1 MSRAYK
7 IHNKDGIYFITF
19 ATVGWIDV
27 FTKTEYK
34 EIVVESLR
42 YCQKAKGLVLHAW
55 CIMTNHIHLI
65 VSAKG
70 GYDLTGIIRDMKKY
84 TSKQLVNAIME
95 NSKDG
100 RKEWMLDIFS
110 KAGKINNNNKNYQ
123 FWRQDNRPIEIY
135 SNAVIDQKL
144 DYLHNN
150 PVEAGFV
157 EHAEDYVYSSAG
169 DYAEESGLL
178 DVELLI

>member
-7 IHNKDGIYFITF
+7 IHNKEGIYFISF

-27 FTKTEYK
+27 FTKKEYK
-34 EIVVESLR
+34 DIVVESLS
-42 YCQKAKGLVLHAW
+42 YCQKAKGLTVYAW

-65 VSAKG
+65 ISARK
-70 GYDLTGIIRDMKKY
+70 GYDLAGIIRDMKKY
-84 TSKQLVNAIME
+84 TSKQLIKAITE
-95 NSKDG
+95 HPKES
-100 RKEWMLDIFS
+100 RKEWMLSIFN
-110 KAGKINNNNKNYQ
+110 KAGTSNSNNKHYQ

-150 PVEAGFV
+150 PVEAGIV
-157 EHAEDYVYSSAG
+157 ENAEDYVYSSAG
-169 DYAEESGLL
+169 DYAGENGLL
-178 DVELLI
+178 DVELLV